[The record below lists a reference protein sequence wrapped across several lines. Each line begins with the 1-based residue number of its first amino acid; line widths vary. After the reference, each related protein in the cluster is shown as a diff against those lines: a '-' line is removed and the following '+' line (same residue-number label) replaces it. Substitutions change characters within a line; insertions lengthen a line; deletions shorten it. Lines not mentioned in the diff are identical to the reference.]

1 MKTFWLIL
9 GWSTLALGMIGV
21 FLPIVPTVP
30 FLLVAVWAF
39 AKSSPRLRMKILR
52 HPTYG
57 PPIRA
62 WQRNGAISRPGKIA
76 STVAMGGSVGIAIL
90 LKLPP
95 YFILVQAV
103 ICGAVAIYILTRPDH

>member
-9 GWSTLALGMIGV
+9 GWTTLALGMIGV
-21 FLPIVPTVP
+21 FLPIMPTVP

-39 AKSSPRLRMKILR
+39 AKSSPRLMMKILR

-62 WQRNGAISRPGKIA
+62 WQRNGAISRTGKIA
-76 STVAMGGSVGIAIL
+76 STVAMSASVGIAL
-90 LKLPP
+90 LLRLPP
-95 YFILVQAV
+95 YVIMVQAV
-103 ICGAVAIYILTRPDH
+103 ICGTVAVYILTRPDR